1 MSGCLQQ
8 GKHDALAARNKEQ
21 GPTHE
26 VRSPNPLILLEWMNQ
41 DSRTSVGLENSCQMA
56 TWAKDV
62 RSVQRRLEF
71 RSNSCLDSQASL
83 KVHYVLH
90 RLLKDQDHWSPG
102 KEAEILIGRGMSYIQ
117 LNVVIA
123 SWVSCY

>member
-41 DSRTSVGLENSCQMA
+41 DSRTSVGLENTAVKWQHGQKMFEVC
-56 TWAKDV
+56 
-62 RSVQRRLEF
+62 RE
-71 RSNSCLDSQASL
+71 
-83 KVHYVLH
+83 
-90 RLLKDQDHWSPG
+90 G
-102 KEAEILIGRGMSYIQ
+102 
-117 LNVVIA
+117 
-123 SWVSCY
+123 